1 MLAALAWYL
10 ARDAAPQAQV
20 AAAPSSGLQFF
31 GPLPAVE
38 ASPAARQQQ
47 RRQLLEQLRLT
58 DHTYCSYL
66 QNSRYPHES
75 RPAGHNPDQLYPNRP
90 LLDANPMR
98 VEGGDSDPSVMLQT
112 TQSRVY
118 LAAGE
123 TATLSLRAT
132 DARGQALPLTVT
144 RAVAQGMRYGGQRPA
159 PRVTLDFADGGAGAW
174 SAALTPAQ
182 TGLAG
187 FHGTIR
193 TEVRYHAGGR
203 DGFVLFDVLYSPA
216 LPAVWSGQRREVRED
231 GSLQFML
238 GLDVRQPGRYVISG
252 RVDDAEGRP
261 FALATFNEE
270 LGMGSREVRLTVFGK
285 LLHDGAPALPLVLR
299 DVDGYLLRENAD
311 PDRLLLPRLEGKV
324 LGSAARSLEGM
335 SNAEWQSEERSRYLA
350 EYAKDRSAA
359 RNRLA
364 RFDPGVELPASACVP
379 VREDRVGE
387 R

>member
-174 SAALTPAQ
+174 SAALTPAH

-187 FHGTIR
+187 FHDTIR

-238 GLDVRQPGRYVISG
+238 GLDVRKPGRYVISG

-311 PDRLLLPRLEGKV
+311 PDRLLIPRLEGKV
-324 LGSAARSLEGM
+324 LSSTARSLAGF
-335 SNAEWQSEERSRYLA
+335 STAEWQSEERSRYLA

-359 RNRLA
+359 RSALA
-364 RFDPGVELPASACVP
+364 RFDPGLAPPASVCTAP
-379 VREDRVGE
+379 AH
-387 R
+387 